1 MTTTDDVADSLEIT
15 KTDNTR
21 QMGGTW
27 VSGSIAGLSKLSV
40 SARNLTDKLP
50 SNF

>member
-1 MTTTDDVADSLEIT
+1 MTTTDDIGHDLEIT

-27 VSGSIAGLSKLSV
+27 VTGLMAGE
-40 SARNLTDKLP
+40 RG
-50 SNF
+50 